1 VHDIQGPRY
10 HSLNQELKTRFEVTD
25 EEKRIKKEKKEEL
38 REEIF
43 KFTERQEVHLKVEE
57 LNNKIYSVNL
67 ENWAVKEIVDV
78 SNP

>member
-1 VHDIQGPRY
+1 M
-10 HSLNQELKTRFEVTD
+10 NQELKTRFEVTD
-25 EEKRIKKEKKEEL
+25 EEKRRKKENKEEQTK
-38 REEIF
+38 EIF

-78 SNP
+78 TNP